1 MAAFPAEHIIWRD
14 GGFAGWAVGQR
25 LALTGFFLGLYL
37 SLCLSFSFDAGRF
50 TCSGLLALS
59 LTFFCFVLGLQLA
72 CTARRI
78 GFLAGFFGGL
88 CCLRGCCAF
97 SGFGLRTLAGRFSR
111 LGFCTFLGC
120 ALGLG
125 LLSLQLGLCLGFCFS
140 LQTSGFRVGT
150 YTGHFGF
157 SAQSRRFF
165 FSGLAGVGLCSCS
178 GCCAVL
184 RLLIGQGLV

>member
-1 MAAFPAEHIIWRD
+1 M
-14 GGFAGWAVGQR
+14 
-25 LALTGFFLGLYL
+25 TGFFLGL
-37 SLCLSFSFDAGRF
+37 SLSFDTGRF
-50 TCSGLLALS
+50 TRSGLLALS

-72 CTARRI
+72 CAAGRI
-78 GFLAGFFGGL
+78 GFLAGFFCGL

-97 SGFGLRTLAGRFSR
+97 SGLGFGLRTLAGRFSR
-111 LGFCTFLGC
+111 LGFSTFLGC

-140 LQTSGFRVGT
+140 LQASGFRVGA

-157 SAQSRRFF
+157 GAQSRSFF
-165 FSGLAGVGLCSCS
+165 FSGLAGMGLCRRS

-184 RLLIGQGLV
+184 RLLIGQGLI

>member
-25 LALTGFFLGLYL
+25 LALARFFLGL
-37 SLCLSFSFDAGRF
+37 SLCLSFSFDTGCF
-50 TCSGLLALS
+50 TRGGLLAFS
-59 LTFFCFVLGLQLA
+59 LTFFCFVLGLQFA
-72 CTARRI
+72 CTARGI
-78 GFLAGFFGGL
+78 GLFTGFFGGL

-97 SGFGLRTLAGRFSR
+97 SGFGLRALAGRFSR
-111 LGFCTFLGC
+111 LGFSTFLGC

-140 LQTSGFRVGT
+140 LQASGFRVGA

-157 SAQSRRFF
+157 GAQSRRFF
-165 FSGLAGVGLCSCS
+165 FNGLAGMGLCRRS